1 MKSYMKWM
9 NEKTID
15 ELKKSRKNLHIGIL
29 VQLSIF
35 TVLLGSFCFYWFC
48 TTETL
53 MPFALAIMTILYLI
67 GIAVYIIKRDI
78 HTVMIYLKEATET
91 EMKP

>member
-1 MKSYMKWM
+1 MRYM
-9 NEKTID
+9 NEKTLD
-15 ELKKSRKNLHIGIL
+15 ELKKARKNLHIGIL

-35 TVLLGSFCFYWFC
+35 AVLLGAFGFYWFC

-53 MPFALAIMTILYLI
+53 MPFALAIFAILYCI
-67 GIAVYIIKRDI
+67 CIAVYIIKRDI

-91 EMKP
+91 DEKPQ